1 VKWTQPSDIKSRIQ
15 RLWQRGEICRAAV
28 ADSELFPFELR
39 LKQPTAQ
46 VMLDDWVG
54 VQDWVKVIQAFA
66 QKQEIPLDWHTVNH
80 RALGRQKLPHGLRWD
95 TPQQAAK
102 LLGQASSLKRFET
115 LYHQGIKRL
124 PELQAWMLQY
134 PLKVLELSDA
144 WQRLLAVCEWMKQ
157 HPNPRIYLR
166 QVDVSGVDSK
176 FIEAHR
182 KVLGEWFELM
192 LPVFAI
198 NDDFSGG
205 SGFAQ
210 RYGFLDKPA
219 MIRLRP
225 LDADISLL
233 NSDGSQDVVMTDKA
247 LAKLHGDVHTRV
259 ERVFIIENE
268 VNYLAFPDV
277 PRALLIFGKGY
288 GFEALKQVQWLHDC
302 AMYYWGD
309 LDTHGFAIL
318 NQLRAHFPHVQSFL
332 MDKDTLLNH
341 QYAWGVEPKQERKD
355 LQHLTHEEYD
365 VYDILRENSLV
376 DKLRLE
382 QERIVFSQVLQAV
395 EKIVHQEHGE
405 KT

>member
-1 VKWTQPSDIKSRIQ
+1 MQ

-28 ADSELFPFELR
+28 ADSEVFPFELR
-39 LKQPTAQ
+39 LQQPTAQ
-46 VMLDDWVG
+46 VMLDDLVG
-54 VQDWVKVIQAFA
+54 VQDWVRIIQAFA
-66 QKQEIPLDWHTVNH
+66 QKQGIQLDWHTVNH
-80 RALGRQKLPHGLRWD
+80 RTLGRQDLPHSLRWD

-102 LLGQASSLKRFET
+102 LLGQAASLKRFEI
-115 LYHQGIKRL
+115 LYHQGIKHL
-124 PELQAWMLQY
+124 PELQAWMLKY
-134 PLKVLELSDA
+134 PLKVLELLDA

-176 FIEAHR
+176 FVEAHR
-182 KVLGEWFELM
+182 KVLGQWFELI

-205 SGFAQ
+205 SGFAR

-225 LDADISLL
+225 LDADIFLL

-247 LAKLHGDVHTRV
+247 FVRLDKPVRQQVKT
-259 ERVFIIENE
+259 VFIVENE
-268 VNYLAFPDV
+268 VNYLAFPDISH
-277 PRALLIFGKGY
+277 ALLIFGKGY

-318 NQLRAHFPHVQSFL
+318 NQLRAKFPHVQSFL

-341 QYAWGVEPKQERKD
+341 QYAWGIEPKQECND
-355 LQHLTHEEYD
+355 LRYLNNEEGE
-365 VYDILRENSLV
+365 VYDMLRNNMLV

-405 KT
+405 KI